1 MTPTPQ
7 PLPPLPPLPPLDM
20 LHDELDAA
28 LSGAPS
34 PCLADETLAPV
45 DAVLAR
51 YGFFYTYHTA
61 AVANL
66 LGQCVDVVEY
76 RNVFGTEVSVSIALI
91 GENPD
96 TDTVLLVDVV
106 KVTVSKTLTNQKE
119 QR

>member
-1 MTPTPQ
+1 MNTP
-7 PLPPLPPLPPLDM
+7 LPLPPLDM
-20 LHDELDAA
+20 LHDEIDAA
-28 LSGAPS
+28 LNAAPS
-34 PCLADETLAPV
+34 PVLADETLAPV

-51 YGFFYTYHTA
+51 YGFFYRYHTP

-66 LGQCVDVVEY
+66 LGHVVDVVEY

-96 TDTVLLVDVV
+96 TDTVLLVDLVQV
-106 KVTVSKTLTNQKE
+106 DVSKTLTNQKE